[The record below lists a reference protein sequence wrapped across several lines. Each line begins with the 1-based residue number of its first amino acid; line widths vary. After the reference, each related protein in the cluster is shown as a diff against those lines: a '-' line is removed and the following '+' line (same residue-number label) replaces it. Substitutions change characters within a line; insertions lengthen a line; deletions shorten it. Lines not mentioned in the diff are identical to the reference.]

1 MTCGANINFDAV
13 TGATADLKSK
23 LTSHLGGNFTS
34 ASALKDAVSANITS
48 VSSNLS
54 SMLPE
59 IPSIP
64 AISFQGELTALAGI
78 DLSTPTGLLDYQSKL
93 CSITDNFGSALSGGG
108 FDLDD
113 LVSKATPALSSATD
127 ALSGAGDLLSGATDA
142 LSSVTGAASGA
153 LSSVTG
159 AASGALS
166 GATDALSS
174 ASDLLSGSLPSLPSF
189 DVCKDCPNFELKAG
203 ATEAI
208 QSAQDSV
215 LAQAEGVLEEIATVA
230 TNVDFDAQI
239 SIVTTKANAILS
251 DPDVQAQ
258 ISANISSA
266 SAQISSDIEG
276 GITQVNES
284 AQSIATEVAP
294 VLKELSGKSL
304 SAKIPSNALNKL
316 KGKLPFGK

>member
-1 MTCGANINFDAV
+1 MSLCGANLNFDAI
-13 TGATADLKSK
+13 TESAGDLKTSLKSK
-23 LTSHLGGNFTS
+23 LGGAGTFTS
-34 ASALKDAVSANITS
+34 ASDLTSLVDGKVSALTAQVNG
-48 VSSNLS
+48 L
-54 SMLPE
+54 LPE
-59 IPSIP
+59 LPSVP
-64 AISFQGELTALAGI
+64 PLSFQSELTSLANF
-78 DLSTPTGLLDYQSKL
+78 DRTTVTGLLDYQSKL
-93 CSITDNFGSALSGGG
+93 SSITDNFGSALSGGG

-127 ALSGAGDLLSGATDA
+127 ALS
-142 LSSVTGAASGA
+142 SVTD
-153 LSSVTG
+153 

-174 ASDLLSGSLPSLPSF
+174 ASDLLSGSLPSVPSF

-215 LAQAEGVLEEIATVA
+215 LAQAEGALEEIATVA

>member
-1 MTCGANINFDAV
+1 MCIRDR
-13 TGATADLKSK
+13 
-23 LTSHLGGNFTS
+23 
-34 ASALKDAVSANITS
+34 
-48 VSSNLS
+48 
-54 SMLPE
+54 
-59 IPSIP
+59 
-64 AISFQGELTALAGI
+64 
-78 DLSTPTGLLDYQSKL
+78 
-93 CSITDNFGSALSGGG
+93 
-108 FDLDD
+108 
-113 LVSKATPALSSATD
+113 
-127 ALSGAGDLLSGATDA
+127 
-142 LSSVTGAASGA
+142 
-153 LSSVTG
+153 
-159 AASGALS
+159 
-166 GATDALSS
+166 
-174 ASDLLSGSLPSLPSF
+174 
-189 DVCKDCPNFELKAG
+189 KAG

>member
-1 MTCGANINFDAV
+1 MALCGANLNFDAI
-13 TGATADLKSK
+13 TESAGDLKTSLKSK
-23 LTSHLGGNFTS
+23 LGGAGTFTS
-34 ASALKDAVSANITS
+34 ASDLTSLVDGKVSALTAQ
-48 VSSNLS
+48 VSGL
-54 SMLPE
+54 LPE
-59 IPSIP
+59 LPSVP
-64 AISFQGELTALAGI
+64 PLSFQSELTSLANF
-78 DLSTPTGLLDYQSKL
+78 DRTTVTGLLDYQSKL
-93 CSITDNFGSALSGGG
+93 SSITDNFGSALSGGG

-127 ALSGAGDLLSGATDA
+127 ALS
-142 LSSVTGAASGA
+142 SVTD
-153 LSSVTG
+153 

-166 GATDALSS
+166 GATEALSS
-174 ASDLLSGSLPSLPSF
+174 ASDLLSGSLPSVPSF

-215 LAQAEGVLEEIATVA
+215 LAQAEGALEEIATVA

>member
-1 MTCGANINFDAV
+1 MALCGANLNFDAI
-13 TGATADLKSK
+13 TESAGDLKTSLKSK
-23 LTSHLGGNFTS
+23 LGGAGTFTS
-34 ASALKDAVSANITS
+34 ASDLTSLVDGKVSALTAQ
-48 VSSNLS
+48 VSGL
-54 SMLPE
+54 LPE
-59 IPSIP
+59 LPSVP
-64 AISFQGELTALAGI
+64 PLSFQSELTSLASF
-78 DLSTPTGLLDYQSKL
+78 DRTTVTGLLDYQSKL
-93 CSITDNFGSALSGGG
+93 SSITDNFGSALSGGG

-142 LSSVTGAASGA
+142 LSSVTD
-153 LSSVTG
+153 

-215 LAQAEGVLEEIATVA
+215 LAQAEGALEEIATVA

>member
-23 LTSHLGGNFTS
+23 LTSQLGGNFTS

-78 DLSTPTGLLDYQSKL
+78 DLSTPAGLLDYQSKL
-93 CSITDNFGSALSGGG
+93 SSITDNFGSALSGGG

-113 LVSKATPALSSATD
+113 LVSKAAPTISS
-127 ALSGAGDLLSGATDA
+127 LSGS
-142 LSSVTGAASGA
+142 ASGA
-153 LSSVTG
+153 LSQITD
-159 AASGALS
+159 AASGASSLVTDAIAEASNVASSLSS

-174 ASDLLSGSLPSLPSF
+174 ASGLLSGGLPSVPSF
-189 DVCKDCPNFELKAG
+189 DVCKDCPNFELQAG

-208 QSAQDSV
+208 QSAQETV
-215 LAQAEGVLEEIATVA
+215 LSNAKGIAEEFAEVS
-230 TNVDFDAQI
+230 TNVDFNAQF
-239 SIVTTKANAILS
+239 SEMTTKANKILA
-251 DPDVQAQ
+251 DPDVQSQIAADVSSAQTQ
-258 ISANISSA
+258 ISA
-266 SAQISSDIEG
+266 DIE
-276 GITQVNES
+276 S
-284 AQSIATEVAP
+284 AIDLIPS
-294 VLKELSGKSL
+294 ELSVKMPKVS
-304 SAKIPSNALNKL
+304 PF
-316 KGKLPFGK
+316 KGKII

>member
-23 LTSHLGGNFTS
+23 LTSQLGGNFTS

-78 DLSTPTGLLDYQSKL
+78 DLSTPAGLLDYQSKL
-93 CSITDNFGSALSGGG
+93 SSITDNFGSALSGGG

-113 LVSKATPALSSATD
+113 LVSKAAPTISS
-127 ALSGAGDLLSGATDA
+127 LSGS
-142 LSSVTGAASGA
+142 ASGA
-153 LSSVTG
+153 LSQITD
-159 AASGALS
+159 AASGASSLVTDAIAEASSVASSLSS

-174 ASDLLSGSLPSLPSF
+174 ASGLLSGGLPSVPSF
-189 DVCKDCPNFELKAG
+189 DVCKDCPNFELQAG

-208 QSAQDSV
+208 QSAQETV
-215 LAQAEGVLEEIATVA
+215 LSNAKGIAEEFAEVS
-230 TNVDFDAQI
+230 TNVDFNAQF
-239 SIVTTKANAILS
+239 SEMTTKANKILA
-251 DPDVQAQ
+251 DPDVQSQIAADVSSAQTQ
-258 ISANISSA
+258 ISA
-266 SAQISSDIEG
+266 DIE
-276 GITQVNES
+276 S
-284 AQSIATEVAP
+284 AIDLIPS
-294 VLKELSGKSL
+294 ELSVKMPKVS
-304 SAKIPSNALNKL
+304 PF
-316 KGKLPFGK
+316 KGKII

>member
-1 MTCGANINFDAV
+1 MALCGANLNFDAI
-13 TGATADLKSK
+13 TESAGDLKTSLKSK
-23 LTSHLGGNFTS
+23 LGGAGTFTS
-34 ASALKDAVSANITS
+34 ASDLTSLVDGKVSALTAQVNG
-48 VSSNLS
+48 L
-54 SMLPE
+54 LPE
-59 IPSIP
+59 LPSVP
-64 AISFQGELTALAGI
+64 PLSFQSELTSLASF
-78 DLSTPTGLLDYQSKL
+78 DRTTVTGLLDYQSKL
-93 CSITDNFGSALSGGG
+93 SSITDNFGSALSGGG

-127 ALSGAGDLLSGATDA
+127 ALS
-142 LSSVTGAASGA
+142 SVTD
-153 LSSVTG
+153 

-174 ASDLLSGSLPSLPSF
+174 ASDLLSGSLPSVPSF

-215 LAQAEGVLEEIATVA
+215 LAQAEGALEEIATVA

>member
-23 LTSHLGGNFTS
+23 LTSQLGGNFTS

-59 IPSIP
+59 IPSVP
-64 AISFQGELTALAGI
+64 AISFQGELTALASF
-78 DLSTPTGLLDYQSKL
+78 DLSTPAGLLDYQSKL
-93 CSITDNFGSALSGGG
+93 SSITDNFGSALSGGG

-127 ALSGAGDLLSGATDA
+127 ALS
-142 LSSVTGAASGA
+142 
-153 LSSVTG
+153 
-159 AASGALS
+159 
-166 GATDALSS
+166 S
-174 ASDLLSGSLPSLPSF
+174 ASDLLSGSLPSVPSF

-215 LAQAEGVLEEIATVA
+215 LAQAEGALEEIATVA

>member
-1 MTCGANINFDAV
+1 MSLCGANLNFDAI
-13 TGATADLKSK
+13 TESAGDLKTSLKSK
-23 LTSHLGGNFTS
+23 LGGAGTFTS
-34 ASALKDAVSANITS
+34 ASDLTSLVDGKVSALTAQVNG
-48 VSSNLS
+48 L
-54 SMLPE
+54 LPE
-59 IPSIP
+59 LPSVP
-64 AISFQGELTALAGI
+64 PLSFQSELTSLANF
-78 DLSTPTGLLDYQSKL
+78 DRTTVTGLLDYQSKL
-93 CSITDNFGSALSGGG
+93 SSITDNFGSALSGGG

-127 ALSGAGDLLSGATDA
+127 ALS
-142 LSSVTGAASGA
+142 
-153 LSSVTG
+153 
-159 AASGALS
+159 
-166 GATDALSS
+166 S
-174 ASDLLSGSLPSLPSF
+174 ASDLLSGSLPSVPSF

-215 LAQAEGVLEEIATVA
+215 LAQAEGALEEIATVA

>member
-1 MTCGANINFDAV
+1 MALCGANLNFDAI
-13 TGATADLKSK
+13 TESAGDLKTSLKSK
-23 LTSHLGGNFTS
+23 LGAGFSS
-34 ASALKDAVSANITS
+34 ASDLTSLVDGKVSALTAQ
-48 VSSNLS
+48 VSGL
-54 SMLPE
+54 LPE
-59 IPSIP
+59 LPSVP
-64 AISFQGELTALAGI
+64 PLSFQSELTSLASF
-78 DLSTPTGLLDYQSKL
+78 DRTTVTGLLDYQSKL
-93 CSITDNFGSALSGGG
+93 SSITDNFGSALSGGG

-127 ALSGAGDLLSGATDA
+127 ALS
-142 LSSVTGAASGA
+142 
-153 LSSVTG
+153 
-159 AASGALS
+159 
-166 GATDALSS
+166 S
-174 ASDLLSGSLPSLPSF
+174 ASDLLSGSLPSVPSF

-215 LAQAEGVLEEIATVA
+215 LAQAEGALEEIATVA

>member
-1 MTCGANINFDAV
+1 MALCGANLNFDAI
-13 TGATADLKSK
+13 TESAGDLKASLKSK
-23 LTSHLGGNFTS
+23 LGGAGTFTS
-34 ASALKDAVSANITS
+34 ASDLTSLVDGKVSALTAQ
-48 VSSNLS
+48 VSGL
-54 SMLPE
+54 LPE
-59 IPSIP
+59 LPSVP
-64 AISFQGELTALAGI
+64 PLSFQSELTSLANF
-78 DLSTPTGLLDYQSKL
+78 DRTTVTGLLDYQSKL
-93 CSITDNFGSALSGGG
+93 SSITDNFGSALSGGG

-127 ALSGAGDLLSGATDA
+127 ALS
-142 LSSVTGAASGA
+142 SVTD
-153 LSSVTG
+153 

-174 ASDLLSGSLPSLPSF
+174 ASDLLSGSLPSVPSF

-215 LAQAEGVLEEIATVA
+215 LAQAEGALEEIATVA